1 MPLSYAEAV
10 AQATGPGQMFEL
22 VPYTVNGVTYKV
34 FKNAPPTL
42 REFYAFGRMHGDKP
56 FLVYEDQRRTYAE
69 TMAEADAFAAALVEH
84 FGIRKGDRVAVA
96 MRNYPEWV
104 ISFLAITSVG
114 AVNVSMNAWWTEDEM
129 DYALEDCGAT
139 LLIADPK
146 RAEVARDAAK
156 RLGCRILVA
165 HADGPIEGAE
175 LWEDVVVPGKP
186 LPDVSID
193 PEDDATILYT
203 SGTTGRPKGAVSPH
217 RALVNSLMGFASR
230 MAIDPLWRP
239 EDEVLDPPE
248 NPATILAIPLFHV
261 TGCVPVMLGCLIA
274 GSKLVI
280 MHKWDPG
287 KALELIE
294 REHITSFIG
303 VPTQS
308 IDMLQHPRFSEFDT
322 SSLLV
327 VGGGG
332 APPPP
337 ALMKQVNSDFKAARP
352 GFGYGMT
359 ETNALGPGIGG
370 ADAIAKPSSAGRVPC
385 CMEVDIRDPATFEK
399 LPAGERGEIWFK
411 GPNLIRG
418 YWNKPEA
425 TAETIVDG
433 WLRSGDIG
441 HVDEEGFIYVD
452 DRLKDMVLRGGEN
465 VYCAEVEAAIY
476 EHPAVH
482 EAVVFGV
489 PHPRLGE
496 EVAAAVLPRD
506 GETLTAEELQEF
518 LRTKL
523 AAFKVPTV
531 VYIRSE
537 PIPRNPAGKFLKR
550 QLRAEL
556 TEA

>member
-1 MPLSYAEAV
+1 MPLSYDEAV
-10 AQATGPGQMFEL
+10 AQATGPGEMFEL
-22 VPYTVNGVTYKV
+22 VPYTVNGVTYSV
-34 FKNAPPTL
+34 FKNAPPSL
-42 REFYAFGRMHGDKP
+42 REFYAFGRLHGDKP
-56 FLVYEDQRRTYAE
+56 FVVYENHRRTYAE
-69 TMAEADAFAAALVEH
+69 TMTEVDAFAAALVDH

-104 ISFLAITSVG
+104 ISFLAITSIG
-114 AVNVSMNAWWTEDEM
+114 AINVSMNAWWTEDEM
-129 DYALEDCGAT
+129 DYALEDSGAT
-139 LLIADPK
+139 LLIADPQ
-146 RAEVARDAAK
+146 RAEIARDSAK

-186 LPDVSID
+186 LPEVSID

-230 MAIDPLWRP
+230 MAIDPLWRDP
-239 EDEVLDPPE
+239 EEVVTPPE
-248 NPATILAIPLFHV
+248 EPGTILAIPLFHV
-261 TGCVPVMLGCLIA
+261 TGCVPVMLGCLIT

-280 MHKWDPG
+280 MHKWDPE

-294 REHITSFIG
+294 RERITSFIG
-303 VPTQS
+303 VPTQTV
-308 IDMLQHPRFSEFDT
+308 DMVQHPRFAEFDT
-322 SSLLV
+322 STLMS

-337 ALMKQVNSDFKAARP
+337 ALMKQIDSDFKAARP

-359 ETNALGPGIGG
+359 ETNALGPGISGS
-370 ADAIAKPSSAGRVPC
+370 DAIAKPSSAGRVPA
-385 CMEVDIRDPATFEK
+385 CMEVEIRDPATFEK
-399 LPAGERGEIWFK
+399 LPVGERGEIWFK

-425 TAETIVDG
+425 TAETLVDG

-441 HVDEEGFIYVD
+441 HVDDEGFIYVD

-476 EHPAVH
+476 DHPAVH
-482 EAVVFGV
+482 EAAVFGV
-489 PHPRLGE
+489 PHARLGE
-496 EVAAAVLPRD
+496 EVAASVLPRE
-506 GETLTAEELQEF
+506 GETLTAEELQSF

-523 AAFKVPTV
+523 AAFKVPSV
-531 VYIRSE
+531 VDIRTE
-537 PIPRNPAGKFLKR
+537 PLPRNPAGKFLKR
-550 QLRAEL
+550 QLRTEL
-556 TEA
+556 SGE